1 MCIHQRDLPK
11 KKPCTMKTENDN
23 RATKEFYDEISSTCF
38 LFFPLLYDM

>member
-23 RATKEFYDEISSTCF
+23 RAMKEFYDE
-38 LFFPLLYDM
+38 FFRYHLILCLI